1 MNKIIKLTNTD
12 HFVFCVNSKN
22 LGLIDV
28 SNTETG
34 AKRIATRDG
43 YNEVY
48 RRNVNTGYW
57 VRVAV
62 KRGNKWGIA

>member
-1 MNKIIKLTNTD
+1 MKTVIKNYD
-12 HFVFCVNSKN
+12 NFVFCVNSEK

-28 SNTETG
+28 ADTETG

-43 YNEVY
+43 YKEVY
-48 RRNVNTGYW
+48 RRNVNTGYS

-62 KRGNKWGIA
+62 KRGKTWSIA

>member
-1 MNKIIKLTNTD
+1 MKTVIKNYD
-12 HFVFCVNSKN
+12 NFVFCVNSKN

-28 SNTETG
+28 ANTETG

-43 YNEVY
+43 YTEVY
-48 RRNVNTGYW
+48 RRNVNTGYS

-62 KRGNKWGIA
+62 KRGKTWSIA

>member
-1 MNKIIKLTNTD
+1 MNTLDLISNQS

-28 SNTETG
+28 ANTEVG

-43 YNEVY
+43 YTEVY
-48 RRNVNTGYW
+48 RRNVNTGYS

-62 KRGNKWGIA
+62 KRGKSWSIA